1 MKHRSPKNKKQCAEK
16 NESFNTKEA
25 FNRKASTIITKGAV
39 GGLGFSEG
47 KTGSHD

>member
-39 GGLGFSEG
+39 GGAWLFRGENW
-47 KTGSHD
+47 KP